1 MSKSNKNYIKEI
13 IDDYCVVDTE
23 TTGLSSYYDEIIE
36 VGVLRVRNNEIV
48 EKYSQ
53 LIKPENEV
61 GAFITSLTGITN
73 DMLIDMPSILDIKEE
88 LLNFIGDDIIIGH
101 NISFDIRFLNCGLD
115 IELDNKYMDT
125 FQFSRK
131 LYPELKHHRL
141 SDMVKYLNLHN
152 NEHRSI
158 ADCISTKELYDCI
171 KAHMSDNNIDISD
184 LWKTKKTS
192 IDIKSIKPD
201 VVEIDEDNFFYN
213 RHVVFTGKLE
223 RMIRKDAMQIIV
235 NLGGILDSGVNNKT
249 NYLIL
254 GDNDYNAMLKGEKSL
269 KHKKAEK
276 LKLAGND
283 IDIIDELTF
292 YDLINQ

>member
-1 MSKSNKNYIKEI
+1 MSRSNNIKEI

-88 LLNFIGDDIIIGH
+88 LLNFIGGDIIIGH
-101 NISFDIRFLNCGLD
+101 NTSFDIRFLNCGLET
-115 IELDNKYMDT
+115 ELDNKYMDT

-171 KAHMSDNNIDISD
+171 KAHMCDNNIDISD
-184 LWKTKKTS
+184 LWKVKNNRLDISS
-192 IDIKSIKPD
+192 ITPD

-254 GDNDYNAMLKGEKSL
+254 GDNDYNAMLKGEKSS